1 MIGSFFIMFLII
13 VVGTNLMDNN
23 ARLAKIKR
31 EKSERDGR

>member
-23 ARLAKIKR
+23 ARLAKLKR
-31 EKSERDGR
+31 EKRERDGR